1 MMGGFGPKWK
11 SRVWPA
17 QQLVGVRAWSIP
29 KQQGANPRREGTLL
43 EQTATSTPPVACARL
58 VLAANKVG
66 IKPEISNS
74 PLNRVLSW
82 TLFDD
87 KS

>member
-1 MMGGFGPKWK
+1 MEVLSVAGSTAGGCA
-11 SRVWPA
+11 S
-17 QQLVGVRAWSIP
+17 LVDPQASE
-29 KQQGANPRREGTLL
+29 QGANPRWEGTLL
-43 EQTATSTPPVACARL
+43 ENTATSTPPVACARPAL
-58 VLAANKVG
+58 PADKVG

>member
-1 MMGGFGPKWK
+1 MGGFGPKWK

-17 QQLVGVRAWSIP
+17 QRLVGVRAWSIP
-29 KQQGANPRREGTLL
+29 KQQGANLRWEGTLL
-43 EQTATSTPPVACARL
+43 ENTATSTPPVACARPAL
-58 VLAANKVG
+58 PADKVG